1 MDFHDLC
8 DDLRNVENRIV
19 PDCRNWKYPI
29 YLDQTVENEIL
40 QVRQNDEF
48 GFMM

>member
-8 DDLRNVENRIV
+8 DDLIIV
-19 PDCRNWKYPI
+19 PDCRNWKYHI

>member
-19 PDCRNWKYPI
+19 PDCRNWKYH